1 MSINQRLDLK
11 QGQNLTM
18 TPQMQQAIKLLQM
31 SNLELAEF
39 VEGELEKNPLLEKE
53 EGSKSDE
60 PASDHA
66 EGNTEGDDGA
76 PAANA
81 DEHGGEGGSEEG
93 DYQERELDTDFDNVF
108 TGEGK
113 ADREMAAQEG
123 GYDAFAT
130 NSFSDVG
137 KGGSSKFDDP
147 EFSLENT
154 MASEATLRDHIQD
167 QIQLEFETS
176 AERAIATTLLDYLD
190 ESGYLRTDL
199 KEIAGRLGCSL
210 EKVEEVLGILQHLDP
225 AGVFAR
231 NLSECLALQLRELD
245 RLDPAMQKLLD
256 NLELLASHDL
266 KKLKAVC
273 GVDEEDLKEMI
284 SEIKSLNPKPAL
296 EFEHFVSQTV
306 IPDVLMKPLPKSK
319 GGGWA
324 VELNSDTLPRVLVNK
339 VYYAEITKNATA
351 KKDKEYLSDQLNTAN
366 WLIKALDQRAQT
378 IMKVATQIIEQ
389 QEDFFNYGVEFLKP
403 LVLRDI
409 AEVISMHESTVSRV
423 TTGKYIG
430 TPRGVFEMK
439 YFFTSG
445 VSSSDGSGDVSSQA
459 VKARIKNLI
468 DAEPPAKIL
477 SDDDL
482 VDLLK
487 KDGIDIA
494 RRTVA
499 KYREALKIP
508 SSVQRRRIKNP

>member
-1 MSINQRLDLK
+1 MAINQRLDLK
-11 QGQNLTM
+11 QGQTLTM

-31 SNLELAEF
+31 SNLELAEYL
-39 VEGELEKNPLLEKE
+39 EAELEKNPLLEREDAAMEKAA
-53 EGSKSDE
+53 E
-60 PASDHA
+60 PAA
-66 EGNTEGDDGA
+66 EGEAPQQENAPPEG
-76 PAANA
+76 
-81 DEHGGEGGSEEG
+81 EG

-108 TGEGK
+108 TGESR
-113 ADREMAAQEG
+113 AEREMAAVEG

-137 KGGSSKFDDP
+137 KGGSSKFEDP

-154 MASEATLRDHIQD
+154 MAQETTLRDHLME
-167 QIQLEFETS
+167 QIQLEFDDT
-176 AERAIATTLLDYLD
+176 AERAVAMTLLDHLD
-190 ESGYLRTDL
+190 ESGYIRADL
-199 KEIAGRLGCSL
+199 QEMAVRLGCPL
-210 EKVEEVLGILQHLDP
+210 QKLGAVLDRLQHFDP

-231 NLSECLALQLRELD
+231 NLSECLALQLRERD

-256 NLELLASHDL
+256 NLELLAGHDL

-273 GVDEEDLKEMI
+273 EVDEEDLREMI

-324 VELNSDTLPRVLVNK
+324 VELNADTLPRVLVNK
-339 VYYAEITKNATA
+339 TYYAEVTKSA
-351 KKDKEYLSDQLNTAN
+351 KGKQDREYLSEQLNTAN
-366 WLIKALDQRAQT
+366 WLVKALDQRAQT
-378 IMKVATQIIEQ
+378 ILKVATQIIEEQ
-389 QEDFFNYGVEFLKP
+389 DAFFNYGVEFLKP

-409 AEVISMHESTVSRV
+409 AQAISMHESTVSRV

-445 VSSSDGSGDVSSQA
+445 VASSDGQGEVSSEA
-459 VKARIKNLI
+459 VKARIRALV
-468 DAEPPAKIL
+468 DAEAPSKIL

-482 VDLLK
+482 VALLK
-487 KDGIDIA
+487 KEGVDIA

-499 KYREALKIP
+499 KYRESLKIP
-508 SSVQRRRIKNP
+508 SSVQRRRMKNG